1 MNRTIDRPLIG
12 SGEPRHTAGDGL
24 FQALVC
30 LAMLLE
36 IVVFVEPA
44 PVDAAILFCLGLC
57 VVLGKFS
64 LAAIGDLPLISL
76 TVFGLANLISMYD
89 PLDPDRALWY
99 VLVTFYLIGSWFFFV
114 GLIGRYGQP
123 FMARLIN
130 TYCFAGLL
138 SAVLGIGGYFHLL
151 PFQDLLL
158 TGGRARGLFKDPNVY
173 GPYLVPVALF
183 ALTRSAGAV
192 GWRSKTAFI
201 SVFLIS
207 VAAILLCF
215 SRACWINFGV
225 ALLVFFAGQLLLPG
239 ATRQVRRR
247 LRLAAIVVGVSA
259 VAVALLLNIPAAS
272 DMLALRL
279 TPTGLQNYD
288 RVRFATQSLALE
300 TAQARPLGIGPGQS
314 EVLFNYSTHS
324 MYLRVLSENGGIAL
338 LALLIFIGA
347 TMARS
352 IALIRRAENPWL
364 REINVVVL
372 ATIAGHLV
380 NSFVID
386 TVHWR
391 HIWFIYSLPWVS
403 AQLCEYSSPVVS
415 RHKLAL
421 REFRSSSVIAG

>member
-1 MNRTIDRPLIG
+1 MNRTIDRVFVDCNKNRNT
-12 SGEPRHTAGDGL
+12 SEDGL

-44 PVDAAILFCLGLC
+44 PVDAAILFCIGLC
-57 VVLGKFS
+57 VLLGKFS
-64 LAAIGDLPLISL
+64 LAAVGNLPLISL
-76 TVFGLANLISMYD
+76 TVFVLANLISMYD

-99 VLVTFYLIGSWFFFV
+99 VLVTLYLVGSWFFFV

-123 FMARLIN
+123 IMARLIN

-138 SAVLGIGGYFHLL
+138 SAVLGVGGYFHLL

-183 ALTRSAGAV
+183 ALTWSAGAI
-192 GWRSKTAFI
+192 GWRLKAAFF
-201 SVFLIS
+201 SLFLVT

-215 SRACWINFGV
+215 SRACWINFAV
-225 ALLVFFAGQLLLPG
+225 ALIVFFAGQLLLPG
-239 ATRQVRRR
+239 AARQVRRR
-247 LRLAAIVVGVSA
+247 LRVAAVAVAVSA
-259 VAVALLLNIPAAS
+259 VAVVLLLNIPAAR
-272 DMLALRL
+272 DMLAQRV
-279 TPTGLQNYD
+279 TSSGLQNYD
-288 RVRFATQSLALE
+288 RIRFATQSLALE
-300 TAQARPLGIGPGQS
+300 TAEQRPLGIGPGQS

-324 MYLRVLSENGGIAL
+324 MYLRVLSENGSIAL

-352 IALIRRAENPWL
+352 ITLIRQAENPWL

-403 AQLCEYSSPVVS
+403 AQLRESSPFLRRRVL
-415 RHKLAL
+415 RL
-421 REFRSSSVIAG
+421 REFRGSVVIAG

>member
-1 MNRTIDRPLIG
+1 MNRTDRQFVDYG
-12 SGEPRHTAGDGL
+12 KNRHTSGDGV

-36 IVVFVEPA
+36 VVVFVEPA
-44 PVDAAILFCLGLC
+44 PVDAAVLFCLGLC
-57 VVLGKFS
+57 VLLGKFS
-64 LAAIGDLPLISL
+64 LAAVGDLPLISL
-76 TVFGLANLISMYD
+76 TVFALANLISMYD
-89 PLDPDRALWY
+89 PPDPDRALWY
-99 VLVTFYLIGSWFFFV
+99 LLVTLYLVGSWFFFV
-114 GLIGRYGQP
+114 GLIGRYGP
-123 FMARLIN
+123 PLMARLIN
-130 TYCFAGLL
+130 IYCLAGLL
-138 SAVLGIGGYFHLL
+138 SAVLGVGGYFHLL

-158 TGGRARGLFKDPNVY
+158 MGGRARGLFKDPNVY

-183 ALTRSAGAV
+183 ALTRSAGVA
-192 GWRSKTAFI
+192 GWRSKTAFG
-201 SVFLIS
+201 SLFLVT

-215 SRACWINFGV
+215 SRACWINFAV
-225 ALLVFFAGQLLLPG
+225 ALIVFLAGQLLLPG
-239 ATRQVRRR
+239 VARQVRRR
-247 LRLAAIVVGVSA
+247 LRVVA
-259 VAVALLLNIPAAS
+259 VAVAVSTVAVVLLLNVPAARN
-272 DMLALRL
+272 MLALRL

-300 TAQARPLGIGPGQS
+300 TAEQRPLGIGPGQS

-324 MYLRVLSENGGIAL
+324 MYLRVLSENGAIAL

-403 AQLCEYSSPVVS
+403 AQLCEYSSPVFI
-415 RHKLAL
+415 RHGLAL
-421 REFRSSSVIAG
+421 HGFRSSGVVAG